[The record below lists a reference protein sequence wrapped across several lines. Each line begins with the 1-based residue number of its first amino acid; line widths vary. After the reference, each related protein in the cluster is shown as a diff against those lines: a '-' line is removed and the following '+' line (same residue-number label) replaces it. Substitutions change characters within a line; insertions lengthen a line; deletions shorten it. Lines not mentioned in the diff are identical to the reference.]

1 MINKKAAVAVE
12 GATFSGHFCR
22 PLYESYCFSR
32 IPATIKAL
40 FKGKYQGAL
49 PDDTVGA
56 YGSAYDAV
64 VLFFIDG
71 FGWNFFDAYAPEYPF
86 LQRIASE
93 GICSKITSQFPST
106 TAAHVTCINT
116 GQSPGQS
123 GVYEWFYYEPKVDQ
137 MIASLL
143 YSYAGDS
150 ELNTLEQS
158 GVAPEELYPTQT
170 IYRQLSGFGVASC
183 VMQYEGIAD
192 SPYSRVMFDG
202 ARNLPYRSLAEG
214 LGRLTDLVHTQK
226 GQNYYYMYIGDIDS
240 AGHRSGIISPQFA
253 DAVDSCWTTME
264 EHFWKKIASTTKRVC
279 YILVSDHG
287 MVPVNPKTTH
297 YLNKEM
303 PEILKSFKRNRKG
316 ALLAPAGSCR
326 DFFLHIEENQL
337 AEVRYELQKK
347 YHGIAEIYTTGEL
360 IEQGIFGPK
369 PLSKRFLERVGNLVI
384 LPYENQAIW
393 WYEKNRF
400 EQHFYAAHGG
410 LTRPEMETIFC
421 FQSIN

>member
-1 MINKKAAVAVE
+1 MINQKAAIALE
-12 GATFSGHFCR
+12 GATFSEHFCR

-40 FKGKYQGAL
+40 FQGKDQGAL

-56 YGSAYDAV
+56 YGSPYDAV

-116 GQSPGQS
+116 GKSPGQS

-264 EHFWKKIASTTKRVC
+264 EHFWKKIASTTKRVF
-279 YILVSDHG
+279 YILFSVHFIF
-287 MVPVNPKTTH
+287 PV
-297 YLNKEM
+297 
-303 PEILKSFKRNRKG
+303 
-316 ALLAPAGSCR
+316 
-326 DFFLHIEENQL
+326 
-337 AEVRYELQKK
+337 
-347 YHGIAEIYTTGEL
+347 
-360 IEQGIFGPK
+360 
-369 PLSKRFLERVGNLVI
+369 
-384 LPYENQAIW
+384 
-393 WYEKNRF
+393 
-400 EQHFYAAHGG
+400 
-410 LTRPEMETIFC
+410 
-421 FQSIN
+421 